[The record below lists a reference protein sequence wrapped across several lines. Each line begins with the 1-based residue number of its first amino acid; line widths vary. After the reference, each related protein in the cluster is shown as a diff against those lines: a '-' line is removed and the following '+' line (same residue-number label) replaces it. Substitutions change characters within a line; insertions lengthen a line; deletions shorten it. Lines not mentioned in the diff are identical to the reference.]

1 MAKPKQR
8 RQTKKAATWSLVIMG
23 AGFAAS
29 LPFQQYGAVRLLAG
43 AFEAGMVGGLADWFA
58 VTALFRHPLGIPIP
72 HTALL
77 PKNRGKLTDA
87 LVGTVENNL
96 LNKESIA
103 AKIRDIRLAEMLLGG
118 AEQALASPKA
128 AEAIDTLAKRLV
140 SRLPLDSIA
149 PVITEEIRRQMTSLD
164 AGQLLES
171 LANKTLEHGYD
182 HKALDYAL
190 EQAES
195 WLRKPESIMTL
206 GTMGMQA
213 ISGLQLHGL
222 MQFAVNAFLGY
233 LNEERMGEMIRQF
246 LLARIDELQME
257 HHPRRSALLTG
268 LQGQIEKLAS
278 DSAVH
283 TRLNDWKNEQAA
295 SWKGEE
301 MVLGKLEELRSRL
314 LVYMEDG
321 AYVQAHIFPLCARL
335 LEDLRK
341 HEELLD
347 RLNEQIISAITSLVE
362 KNHGRIGDLVR
373 ENVEKMDN
381 ATLITLMEDKLG
393 QDLQWIR
400 INGALTGF
408 LIGIV
413 LTGIRML
420 VESPIW

>member
-1 MAKPKQR
+1 MAKPKQK

-77 PKNRGKLTDA
+77 PKNRSKLTDA
-87 LVGTVENNL
+87 LVSTVENNL

-103 AKIRDIRLAEMLLGG
+103 AKIKDIQLAEMLLNG
-118 AEQALASPKA
+118 AERALASPKA

-140 SRLPLDSIA
+140 SHLPLDSIA
-149 PVITEEIRRQMTSLD
+149 PVITWEIRRQITSLD
-164 AGQLLES
+164 AGALLES
-171 LANKTLEHGYD
+171 LAKQTLEHGYD
-182 HKALDYAL
+182 QKVLDYAL
-190 EQAES
+190 EQTES
-195 WLRKPESIMTL
+195 WLVKPESVMTL

-213 ISGLQLHGL
+213 ISGLQLSGL

-246 LLARIDELQME
+246 LLSRVYELQME
-257 HHPRRSALLTG
+257 HHPRRDALLTG

-278 DSAVH
+278 DDAVH

-314 LVYMEDG
+314 LACMEDG
-321 AYVQAHIFPLCARL
+321 TYVQTHILPLCARL
-335 LEDLRK
+335 FEDLRK
-341 HEELLD
+341 DKELLD
-347 RLNEQIISAITSLVE
+347 QMNEQIILAITGLVE
-362 KNHGRIGDLVR
+362 KNHSRIGDLVR
-373 ENVEKMDN
+373 ENVDKMDN

-420 VESPIW
+420 VE

>member
-1 MAKPKQR
+1 MAKPRQK

-77 PKNRGKLTDA
+77 PKNRSKLTDA
-87 LVGTVENNL
+87 LVSTVENNL

-103 AKIRDIRLAEMLLGG
+103 AKIKDIQLAEMLLNGV
-118 AEQALASPKA
+118 EQALASPKA

-140 SRLPLDSIA
+140 SRLPLDSMA
-149 PVITEEIRRQMTSLD
+149 PAITEEIRRQITSLD
-164 AGQLLES
+164 AGALLES
-171 LANKTLEHGYD
+171 LAKQTLEQGYD
-182 HKALDYAL
+182 QKALDYAL

-195 WLRKPESIMTL
+195 WLVKPESVMTL

-213 ISGLQLHGL
+213 ISGLQLSGL

-246 LLARIDELQME
+246 LLARVYELQME
-257 HHPRRSALLTG
+257 HHPRRDALLTG
-268 LQGQIEKLAS
+268 LQGQIEKLAT
-278 DSAVH
+278 DNAVH

-314 LVYMEDG
+314 LAYMEDG
-321 AYVQAHIFPLCARL
+321 TYVQTHILPLCARL

-341 HEELLD
+341 DEELLD
-347 RLNEQIISAITSLVE
+347 QVNEQIISAITGLVE
-362 KNHGRIGDLVR
+362 KNHNRIGDLVR

-381 ATLITLMEDKLG
+381 ATLIALMEDKLG

-420 VESPIW
+420 VE

>member
-8 RQTKKAATWSLVIMG
+8 RQTKKAATWSLIIMG

-87 LVGTVENNL
+87 LVSTVENNL

-103 AKIRDIRLAEMLLGG
+103 AKIKDVRLAEMLLDG
-118 AEQALASPKA
+118 AEQALASPRA
-128 AEAIDTLAKRLV
+128 AEAIDLLAKRLI
-140 SRLPLDSIA
+140 SRLPLDSLA
-149 PVITEEIRRQMTSLD
+149 PVITEEIRRQIMTQD

-171 LANKTLEHGYD
+171 LAKQTLERGYD
-182 HKALDYAL
+182 QKVLDYAL
-190 EQAES
+190 EQAEA
-195 WLRKPESIMTL
+195 WLHKSETVITL

-213 ISGLQLHGL
+213 ISSLQLNGL
-222 MQFAVNAFLGY
+222 MQLAVSAFLGY
-233 LNEERMGEMIRQF
+233 LNEERMGDMIRRF
-246 LLARIDELQME
+246 LLERVYELQME
-257 HHPRRSALLTG
+257 SHPRREAFMGG

-278 DSAVH
+278 DSEVH

-301 MVLGKLEELRSRL
+301 MVLGKLEELRGRL
-314 LVYMEDG
+314 LASMENG
-321 AYVQAHIFPLCARL
+321 AYVQTYILPLCARL
-335 LEDLRK
+335 IEDLRK
-341 HEELLD
+341 DDELLE
-347 RLNEQIISAITSLVE
+347 RLNEQIIMAITGWVE
-362 KNHGRIGDLVR
+362 KNHNRIGSLVR

-381 ATLITLMEDKLG
+381 AALIALMEDKLG

-420 VESPIW
+420 LE